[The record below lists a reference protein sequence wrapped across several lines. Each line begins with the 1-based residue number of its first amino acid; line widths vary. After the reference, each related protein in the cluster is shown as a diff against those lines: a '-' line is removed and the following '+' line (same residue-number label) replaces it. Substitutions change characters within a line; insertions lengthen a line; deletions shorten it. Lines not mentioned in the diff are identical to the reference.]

1 MRRSF
6 QIIVFL
12 KSFATGV
19 MAPVL
24 ALALLAH
31 GASISTISLL
41 LGAYSF
47 TVIAAEFP
55 SGVFAD
61 LCGRKKA
68 FLLSTLLALLCYC
81 LLLFS
86 KTIPFLLCA
95 MVIHGL
101 SRAFS
106 SGSIDALAIDDA
118 VANGGVLAKVT
129 GQLSILESAGLAAGA
144 LSGGFLSGLGA
155 LYEGNLIA
163 NLAIYALLF
172 LLTVC
177 CVHEQTHARAEQAE
191 NGNGG
196 FRRLG
201 LHVKESLSFAAQKGM
216 VRMLFVFSFITG
228 FALISIE
235 TYWQPALNAL
245 SPAPW
250 LLGVVSFAGFFCVI
264 LGSKAIERM
273 LIKRPDGGTALL
285 LGCKA
290 LVGIWLMLLVSQFRT
305 HFFIAAYMLAYLFL
319 GGGSV
324 AENTLLNQATPASQR
339 ASILSLFSFVL
350 QIGAL
355 FASLIGYVV
364 SAQTNFRNMWLI
376 AGALLLLGVA
386 AFALVYVH
394 QRRRAMSKK
403 EPEPPV
409 EDKTEEVPVVQPCS
423 TESIQP

>member
-1 MRRSF
+1 MRSSF

-24 ALALLAH
+24 TLALLAH
-31 GASISTISLL
+31 GASISTVSLL

-68 FLLSTLLALLCYC
+68 FLLSTLFNLLSYC
-81 LLLFS
+81 LLLVS
-86 KTIPFLLCA
+86 KTIPFLFIA

-118 VANGGVLAKVT
+118 VLNGSALAKVT
-129 GQLSILESAGLAAGA
+129 GRLAILESAGLAAGA
-144 LSGGFLSGLGA
+144 LSGGFLSGLGT
-155 LYEGNLIA
+155 LYEGNLMA
-163 NLAIYALLF
+163 NLAIYVLLS

-177 CVHEQTHARAEQAE
+177 CVREQPHIRAEQ
-191 NGNGG
+191 GGG
-196 FRRLG
+196 FRRFR
-201 LHVKESLSFAAQKGM
+201 LHVKESLSFMAQKGI
-216 VRMLFVFSFITG
+216 VRMLFVFSFLTG
-228 FALISIE
+228 FVLLSIE
-235 TYWQPALNAL
+235 TYWQPALKAL
-245 SPAPW
+245 SPVPW

-264 LGSKAIERM
+264 FGSKAIERL
-273 LIKRPDGGTALL
+273 LIKRPDDGTALL

-290 LVGIWLMLLVSQFRT
+290 LVGICFILLVFQFRAP
-305 HFFIAAYMLAYLFL
+305 FFIGVYMLAYLFL

-324 AENTLLNQATPASQR
+324 AESTLLNQAAPASQR

-350 QIGAL
+350 QIGGL
-355 FASLIGYVV
+355 FASLCGYVV
-364 SAQTNFRNMWLI
+364 SARTNFRNMWLI
-376 AGALLLLGVA
+376 AGALLLLGAA
-386 AFALVYVH
+386 AFALIYA
-394 QRRRAMSKK
+394 QRQKIEKK

-409 EDKTEEVPVVQPCS
+409 EEQTEDAPETQPYPTKT
-423 TESIQP
+423 IQP